1 MTDRILKTI
10 AWLTFVAI
18 ILVTVS
24 PIQMRPQTIT
34 TVGFDRAAAF
44 AVCSAAFVLA
54 YPRYWIAI
62 IFLAVLGAMGLETLQ
77 YLSPTRHP
85 HISDAV
91 VKAVGAVGGA
101 VAGHLVFRLKTRPAS
116 PT

>member
-1 MTDRILKTI
+1 
-10 AWLTFVAI
+10 
-18 ILVTVS
+18 
-24 PIQMRPQTIT
+24 MRPQTST